1 MEAASAHQGR
11 VEAAMSTIQST
22 QAKFEET
29 ISTPVEDI
37 LVSASQMTQSLQGAH
52 QQDTKDSDTDRSL
65 EVGA

>member
-1 MEAASAHQGR
+1 
-11 VEAAMSTIQST
+11 MSTIQST